1 MKTYLII
8 EDEPLAA
15 QALKGL
21 VEELHPDWKLLD
33 IMDSVEASVRYL
45 STQTPDLIF
54 MDIHLADGLSFSIFD
69 QLQPACPVI
78 FTTAYDQYAIK
89 AFQVN
94 GFDYLL
100 KPIMPSELIRALEKL
115 DKQEQVNPDL
125 KSLIQQFVKPKKEYK
140 SRFLV
145 RIADKL
151 ISIPIESIAYFY
163 SDEKHTWLVQGKELY
178 PIDFTLDHLE
188 ETLDPSVFFR
198 LNRKVLASYSA
209 ISKIYNHL
217 NGKLKIELSPTF
229 ESELFVS
236 RERAREFK
244 EWLDK

>member
-1 MKTYLII
+1 MKSYLII

-15 QALKGL
+15 EALKNL
-21 VEELHPDWKLLD
+21 IQELRPEWTLLD
-33 IMDSVEASVRYL
+33 TFDSVETSVRYL
-45 STQTPDLIF
+45 STHSPDLIF
-54 MDIHLADGLSFSIFD
+54 MDIHLADGLSFSILE
-69 QLQPACPVI
+69 QQTSACPVV

-100 KPIMPSELIRALEKL
+100 KPILPAELIRVLEKF
-115 DKQEQVNPDL
+115 DKQEQANPDL
-125 KSLIQQFVKPKKEYK
+125 KSLIQQFTKPVKEYK

-151 ISIPIESIAYFY
+151 ISIPVEGISYFY
-163 SDEKHTWLVQGKELY
+163 SDEKHTWLVQGKELFQ
-178 PIDFTLDHLE
+178 IDFTLDHLE
-188 ETLDPSVFFR
+188 ESIDPGKFFR
-198 LNRKVLASYSA
+198 LNRKVLASYSS

-217 NGKLKIELSPTF
+217 NGKLKIELQPAF
-229 ESELFVS
+229 DSELFVS
-236 RERAREFK
+236 RERSREFK